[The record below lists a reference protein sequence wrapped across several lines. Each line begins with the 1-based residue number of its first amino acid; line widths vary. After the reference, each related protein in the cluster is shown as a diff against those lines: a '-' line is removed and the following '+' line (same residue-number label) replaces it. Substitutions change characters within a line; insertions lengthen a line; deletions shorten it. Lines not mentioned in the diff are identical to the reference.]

1 MFKTALKEKKEQLKK
16 TEKNEKLDYLKT
28 TWLE

>member
-1 MFKTALKEKKEQLKK
+1 MFETALKEKKEKLKK